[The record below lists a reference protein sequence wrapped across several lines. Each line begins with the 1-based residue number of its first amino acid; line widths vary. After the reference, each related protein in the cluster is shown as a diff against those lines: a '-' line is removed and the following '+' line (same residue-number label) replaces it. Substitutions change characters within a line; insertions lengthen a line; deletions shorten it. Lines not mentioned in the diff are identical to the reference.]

1 MYITT
6 KYICFYSNLFG
17 LEKKI
22 RIPYAH
28 IKSITKENTAMVI
41 PNAIAICTGKFS
53 FLFLKSLFSFFYSLS
68 SLFFSLAD
76 KKDYTFR
83 SFWDREECYRI
94 LITFL
99 EKFRQGGGRIE
110 LSVPRTN
117 SDAPL
122 PNDSSSSPTAAGHSS
137 VKLASANSSTAAS
150 QAAQEP
156 TSNAG
161 VSSKRASVAVPR
173 PASMIIDS
181 TTISNALAAGN
192 GNNDDVLDSGE

>member
-1 MYITT
+1 MLTSNQLPRKIQQWLSRMLLLFAQVPLVFFFLNGFSHSL
-6 KYICFYSNLFG
+6 IPLFY
-17 LEKKI
+17 
-22 RIPYAH
+22 P
-28 IKSITKENTAMVI
+28 
-41 PNAIAICTGKFS
+41 
-53 FLFLKSLFSFFYSLS
+53 LS
-68 SLFFSLAD
+68 TLTD

-137 VKLASANSSTAAS
+137 VKLTASSANTSTASS
-150 QAAQEP
+150 QAQEP

-161 VSSKRASVAVPR
+161 VSNKRASVTVPR
-173 PASMIIDS
+173 PVSQIMDS